1 MKTTL
6 MALVGTAAI
15 CLSASSAQAKQGFAV
30 GLDVGPNFVTED
42 LGPGADSAGI
52 GFNGRLGYQFEGG
65 IIRLTPEAKVGFESP
80 GTPDALRVMGGIRLS
95 FLKGLQPVAF
105 AHLGGLIGD
114 LEGFA
119 WDVGG
124 GLDFA
129 AGPFMIGANVSYNRV
144 EEQEFSFVNLT
155 DGAGAGAYEWIQVAA
170 SVGFVF

>member
-1 MKTTL
+1 MKTTFL
-6 MALVGTAAI
+6 TLATTAAL
-15 CLSASSAQAKQGFAV
+15 CLSASAAHAKQGLAV
-30 GLDVGPNFVTED
+30 GLDVGPNFVVED
-42 LGPGADSAGI
+42 LAPGADSAGI
-52 GFNGRLGYQFEGG
+52 GFNGRLGYQFDGG
-65 IIRLTPEAKVGFESP
+65 VLRLTPEAKVGFESP
-80 GTPDALRVMGGIRLS
+80 GAPDALRVMGGIRMS

-119 WDVGG
+119 WDIGG

-144 EEQEFSFVNLT
+144 EEQEFSFANLT
-155 DGAGAGAYEWIQVAA
+155 DDPGADAYEWIQVAA